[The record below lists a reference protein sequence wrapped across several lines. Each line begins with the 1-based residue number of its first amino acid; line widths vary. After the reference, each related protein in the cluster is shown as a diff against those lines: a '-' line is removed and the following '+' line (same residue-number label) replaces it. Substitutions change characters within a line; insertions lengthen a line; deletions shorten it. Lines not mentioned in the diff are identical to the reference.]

1 MKIIKIQVFIA
12 NLNPLDPYRE
22 KGVDIRVCLVGAKN
36 ELI

>member
-1 MKIIKIQVFIA
+1 MIEIQVLTA
-12 NLNPLDPYRE
+12 NMNPLDPYRE